1 LLSVNIGS
9 GNLRRCFDSNS
20 FNVSY
25 CNIGTEPTGNAFVIV
40 NLDPLFTVLNSSK
53 PFIDLGGGNLRFEVG
68 TLAEGQ
74 CGSFHFNAHLSCNA
88 VFGQTHCT
96 EAHIF
101 PDDFCLPPDPQWS
114 GASLQITKDCQPDS
128 LRFTI
133 QNLGVGNM
141 NAPVNYRLFEN
152 LVLLQSAPIQL
163 NAGASTN
170 VNVPANGSTWRLE
183 VEQVPFHPGHSAPS
197 ISVEGCTT
205 NNTFSTGY
213 VTQFPVD
220 DADEFVDIDCKAN
233 TASSDPNDKQAFPIG
248 YGSSHYVRP
257 GTQLEYQIQF
267 QNTGNDTAFTVRIV
281 DTLSAFLDPTSIRPG
296 AGSHPYTW
304 DLTGAGVLS
313 FLFEDILLPDSNV
326 NEAAS
331 HGFVKFTIE
340 PRAEAPLE
348 SVIENTAHIYFDF
361 NEAIVTNTTF
371 HRLGEHFITVGAWQ
385 PVQPNYAVSVTPNP
399 FVDAAILE
407 VKGLKQNS
415 PLRLQVFDL
424 QGKLQIEMESANAQ
438 FQLKKGNLSA
448 GTYLFKVDQKGETV
462 GSGKLLI
469 QH

>member
-1 LLSVNIGS
+1 VQLL
-9 GNLRRCFDSNS
+9 
-20 FNVSY
+20 
-25 CNIGTEPTGNAFVIV
+25 
-40 NLDPLFTVLNSSK
+40 LDPFLTPLNSNL
-53 PFIDLGGGNLRFEVG
+53 PYLNLGNQLLQFEVG
-68 TLAEGQ
+68 DLEVGE
-74 CGSFHFNAHLSCNA
+74 CGSFYLYVKVNCNA
-88 VFGQTHCT
+88 ALGQTHCT
-96 EAHIF
+96 EAHIY
-101 PDDFCLPPDPQWS
+101 PDHSCLPDNPLWS
-114 GASLQITKDCQPDS
+114 GASLRISSECQLDS
-128 LRFTI
+128 LRFNI
-133 QNLGVGNM
+133 QNVGISDM
-141 NAPVNYRLFEN
+141 PKALDYIVIEDQVMKMMGPV
-152 LVLLQSAPIQL
+152 QL
-163 NAGASTN
+163 NAGQSATIS
-170 VNVPANGSTWRLE
+170 VPANGSTWRLE
-183 VEQVPFHPGHSAPS
+183 MEQEPFHPGQSAPAV
-197 ISVEGCTT
+197 SVEGCTNGT
-205 NNTFSTGY
+205 TFSTGF
-213 VTQFPVD
+213 VAQFPTD
-220 DADEFVDIDCKAN
+220 DADAFVDNDCKVN

-257 GTQLEYQIQF
+257 GTPLEYQIQF